1 MGAPLT
7 LGRLMADVAYA
18 YAPPRGFGEW
28 RVAEPAGDPLSE
40 AELSAIWAGQRFPP
54 EALTTPDGRPVR
66 VLHPGRR
73 VGGPGPDFRD
83 AIVKVGGVERR
94 GDVELHVRAS
104 SFHSHGHGTD
114 AAYARLALHV
124 VYRADDGPETP
135 LALGGSVP
143 VAAFE
148 PWLHHRAS
156 ELRRWLTTAPDAW
169 AEPCRDVA
177 LRLGDI
183 AVDETLQRLGEERF
197 QGRVMRLA
205 DSVRRVG
212 EHEAL
217 WRALL
222 DALGVGGDREAFRE
236 LAVHWPAAA
245 AVAATAQLAPA
256 DAISALTDGM
266 LGMLRLDARASAS
279 CRPANRP
286 ERRLRALAT
295 LFVRAEGDLPAFA
308 RTAVGQSE
316 TPKQMVAKWQVGGEP
331 ALLGPDRA
339 QELVTN
345 AVLPFVALDAS
356 LRERA
361 MALLTA
367 LPAGASY
374 GKTRFLE
381 HNLKRVNGKKRVRGV
396 VAQQGLLGLLNDWC
410 TQGGC
415 GRCPLS

>member
-1 MGAPLT
+1 MVEAALHEGAYQ
-7 LGRLMADVAYA
+7 RYA
-18 YAPPRGFGEW
+18 SESFIC
-28 RVAEPAGDPLSE
+28 EPAADPLNE

-54 EALTTPDGRPVR
+54 EALSTPDGRAVR

-83 AIVKVGGVERR
+83 AVVTVDGVERR

-104 SFHSHGHGTD
+104 AFRSHGHASD

-124 VYRADDGPETP
+124 VYRADEGPETP

-156 ELRRWLTTAPDAW
+156 ELQRWLTAPDAW

-177 LRLGDI
+177 LRLGDE
-183 AVDETLQRLGEERF
+183 AVDATLRRSGEERF
-197 QGRVMRLA
+197 QGRMVRLA
-205 DSVRRVG
+205 ESVRRAG
-212 EHEAL
+212 EDEAL

-236 LAVHWPAAA
+236 LSLSLSGAAA
-245 AVAATAQLAPA
+245 REITAGLTRDDAVSELTGALLAA
-256 DAISALTDGM
+256 
-266 LGMLRLDARASAS
+266 LRLDLRASAS

-286 ERRLRALAT
+286 ERRLRAMAM
-295 LFVRAEGDLPAFA
+295 LFVRAVGDLPAYA
-308 RTAVGQSE
+308 REGVLGAE
-316 TPKQMVAKWQVGGEP
+316 KPKQLVARWQVGGEP
-331 ALLGPDRA
+331 ALLGPERA
-339 QELVTN
+339 QELLVN

-356 LRERA
+356 LRPRA
-361 MALLTA
+361 LALLEA
-367 LPAGASY
+367 LPAGAYY

-381 HNLKRVNGKKRVRGV
+381 HNLKRADGKKRVRGV
-396 VAQQGLLGLLNDWC
+396 LAQQGLLGLLNDWC
-410 TQGGC
+410 SQGGC

>member
-1 MGAPLT
+1 LT
-7 LGRLMADVAYA
+7 EG
-18 YAPPRGFGEW
+18 
-28 RVAEPAGDPLSE
+28 
-40 AELSAIWAGQRFPP
+40 ELSAIWAGQRFPP
-54 EALTTPDGRPVR
+54 QALTTPDGRPVR

-83 AIVKVGGVERR
+83 AVVTVGGVERR

-104 SFHSHGHGTD
+104 AFRSHGHADD

-124 VYRADDGPETP
+124 VYRADEGAETP

-148 PWLHHRAS
+148 PWLHHRTS
-156 ELRRWLTTAPDAW
+156 ELQRWLRAPDAW
-169 AEPCRDVA
+169 AEPCRDA
-177 LRLGDI
+177 GHRMGEET
-183 AVDETLQRLGEERF
+183 VDSTLNRFGMERF
-197 QGRVMRLA
+197 QDRTVRLA
-205 DSVRRVG
+205 ESVRRVG

-236 LAVHWPAAA
+236 LSLFLTGAAA
-245 AVAATAQLAPA
+245 REITAGLTRE
-256 DAISALTDGM
+256 DAISELTAAL
-266 LGMLRLDARASAS
+266 LGALRLDARASAS
-279 CRPANRP
+279 CRPANKP

-295 LFVRAEGDLPAFA
+295 LFMRAATDLPAYA
-308 RTAVGQSE
+308 RQTVLAAE
-316 TPKQMVAKWQVGGEP
+316 KPKLLISSWQVGGEP
-331 ALLGPDRA
+331 ALLGPERA
-339 QELVTN
+339 QELFVN

-356 LRERA
+356 LRPRA
-361 MALLTA
+361 LALLEA
-367 LPAGASY
+367 LPPGASY

-381 HNLKRVNGKKRVRGV
+381 HNLKRADGKKRVRGV
-396 VAQQGLLGLLNDWC
+396 LAQQGLLGLLNDWC